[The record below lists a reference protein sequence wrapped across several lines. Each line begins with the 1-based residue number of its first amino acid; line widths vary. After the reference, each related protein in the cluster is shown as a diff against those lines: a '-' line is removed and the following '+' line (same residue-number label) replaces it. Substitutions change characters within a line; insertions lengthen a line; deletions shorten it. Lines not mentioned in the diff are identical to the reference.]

1 MVKEDK
7 REKEIERKKEE
18 QEREELR
25 SCIKVLYWFFKQFLT
40 FSTHWVSILVHFITI
55 QEQWCGGK
63 EARGQRA
70 E

>member
-18 QEREELR
+18 QEEEELR
-25 SCIKVLYWFFKQFLT
+25 SCIKVLYFKHFAT
-40 FSTHWVSILVHFITI
+40 FSPHWVLILIHFI
-55 QEQWCGGK
+55 K
-63 EARGQRA
+63 EHWRDGIGARGVKRA